1 MEKKITLQITPKT
14 YLRST
19 QQDKKLFNMLAGGVD
34 LSKDGRKRIRAIE
47 RYNKY
52 KIDVLALAKAI
63 KFQLPHQGAEII
75 FYIPVSKSWKKHR
88 KKSMHLK
95 LHQFRPDLSNLLKAF
110 EDSLLAEDCLIA
122 NYRGLTK
129 LWINE
134 SVGKIEVI
142 IHPPVLFCSDVLA

>member
-1 MEKKITLQITPKT
+1 MVKKVVLQITPKT

-19 QQDKKLFNMLAGGVD
+19 KQDKKLFNMLAGGVD

-52 KIDVLALAKAI
+52 KIDVLAAAKAI
-63 KFQLPHQGAEII
+63 KFNLPYQGAEII
-75 FYIPVSKSWKKHR
+75 FYIPVSKSWKKYR
-88 KKSMHLK
+88 KEAMHMQ

-110 EDSLLAEDCLIA
+110 EDSLLNEDCLIA

-134 SVGKIEVI
+134 SVGKIEII
-142 IHPPVLFCSDVLA
+142 IHPPVLRSCDVLS

>member
-1 MEKKITLQITPKT
+1 MIKKIVLPITPKT

-52 KIDVLALAKAI
+52 KVDVLSLAKAV
-63 KFQLPHQGAEII
+63 KFSLPEQGAEIF
-75 FYIPVSKSWKKHR
+75 FYIPVSKSWKKYR
-88 KKSMHLK
+88 KEAMHMR

-110 EDSLLAEDCLIA
+110 EDSLLGEDCIIA

-129 LWINE
+129 LWVNE
-134 SVGKIEVI
+134 LVGRIEII
-142 IHPPVLFCSDVLA
+142 IHPPVQRSGDVLS